1 MREKH
6 LLQFICNHKPE
17 AAQVPDKAYYDEAYY
32 QRDQYRNKLRAY
44 RENQSDKKLLP
55 SGLPKDYIQP
65 IMQNLERRS
74 ERPLHKRADG
84 SYQYP
89 QPAYLVLAAWSF
101 ILFTDAHID
110 KFFEGNFRVEIKNYL
125 DMCTSFP
132 GLRDALNQAIQEY
145 ENAVNPSLFDIPPV
159 APKALQSPLP
169 EYGRQSPLPEYGR
182 QSPLPEYGRQTIP
195 LDARNANI
203 NIDAPNGTFIFQC
216 GPEDVRIHQ
225 QPKQPKRP
233 TNAPTA
239 ASEARYSFVV
249 HQEKAEK
256 VIERIR
262 HYAEGKEGNPKLMM
276 MPVRAAQDAGAI
288 DGVTHAKLAE
298 ILPQYGSMNKS
309 TFNRWIKQY
318 EVGTHPYAGHSAF
331 QNMVADFR
339 KLMEE

>member
-1 MREKH
+1 MRNYYLK
-6 LLQFICNHKPE
+6 QFICKIQPKNILIP
-17 AAQVPDKAYYDEAYY
+17 AQVYFDEAYY
-32 QRDQYRNKLRAY
+32 QRDMYRNKLRAY
-44 RENQSDKKLLP
+44 RENQSDKKLRP
-55 SGLPKDYIQP
+55 SGLPKDYILP

-74 ERPLHKRADG
+74 ERPLQKRADG

-110 KFFEGNFRVEIKNYL
+110 KFFEGNFREEIKNYL

-132 GLRDALNQAIQEY
+132 GLRAALNQALKEY
-145 ENAVNPSLFDIPPV
+145 DNAVNPSLFDVPPV
-159 APKALQSPLP
+159 APKAPQSPLP
-169 EYGRQSPLPEYGR
+169 EYGRQP
-182 QSPLPEYGRQTIP
+182 IP

-203 NIDAPNGTFIFQC
+203 NIDAPNSTLIFHC

-225 QPKQPKRP
+225 QPKRPKQPMRP
-233 TNAPTA
+233 TSASTA
-239 ASEARYSFVV
+239 ASEALYSFVV
-249 HQEKAEK
+249 HQEKAEE

-276 MPVRAAQDAGAI
+276 MPVRAAQEAGAI

-318 EVGTHPYAGHSAF
+318 AVGTHPYADHSAF

-339 KLMEE
+339 KLIEE

>member
-1 MREKH
+1 MRNYYLK
-6 LLQFICNHKPE
+6 QFISKIQPKNILIS
-17 AAQVPDKAYYDEAYY
+17 AQVYFDEAYY
-32 QRDQYRNKLRAY
+32 QRDMYRNKLRAY
-44 RENQSDKKLLP
+44 RENQSDKKLRP
-55 SGLPKDYIQP
+55 SWFPKDYIQS

-74 ERPLHKRADG
+74 ERPLKKRADG
-84 SYQYP
+84 SYLYP

-101 ILFTDAHID
+101 ILFTDAHFD
-110 KFFEGNFRVEIKNYL
+110 NYFEGNFREEIKNYL
-125 DMCTSFP
+125 DRCTSFP

-145 ENAVNPSLFDIPPV
+145 DNAVNPSLFDIPPV
-159 APKALQSPLP
+159 APKAP
-169 EYGRQSPLPEYGR
+169 QSPLPEYGR

-203 NIDAPNGTFIFQC
+203 NIDAPNSTFIFQC

-225 QPKQPKRP
+225 QPKRPKQPKRP
-233 TNAPTA
+233 TSAPTA
-239 ASEARYSFVV
+239 ATEALYSFVV

-276 MPVRAAQDAGAI
+276 MPVRAAQEAGAI

-318 EVGTHPYAGHSAF
+318 EVGTHPYADHSAF

>member
-1 MREKH
+1 MREKQ
-6 LLQFICNHKPE
+6 LLQFICKIQPKNILIP
-17 AAQVPDKAYYDEAYY
+17 AQVYFDEAYY
-32 QRDQYRNKLRAY
+32 QRDQYRGKLRDYYA
-44 RENQSDKKLLP
+44 NQRDKKLLP

-74 ERPLHKRADG
+74 ERPLKKRADG

-101 ILFTDAHID
+101 ILFTDAHFD
-110 KFFEGNFRVEIKNYL
+110 KFFEGNFREEIKNYL
-125 DMCTSFP
+125 DKCTSFP
-132 GLRDALNQAIQEY
+132 GLRAALNQALHEY
-145 ENAVNPSLFDIPPV
+145 NEAIHPSLFDIPPV
-159 APKALQSPLP
+159 APKAP
-169 EYGRQSPLPEYGR
+169 QSPLPEYGR

-203 NIDAPNGTFIFQC
+203 NIDASNSTFIFQC
-216 GPEDVRIHQ
+216 SPEDVRIHQ

-233 TNAPTA
+233 TSAPTA

-276 MPVRAAQDAGAI
+276 MPVRAAQEAGAI

>member
-1 MREKH
+1 MREKQ
-6 LLQFICNHKPE
+6 LLQFICKIQPKNILVP
-17 AAQVPDKAYYDEAYY
+17 AQVYFDEAYY

-74 ERPLHKRADG
+74 ERPLLKRADG

-110 KFFEGNFRVEIKNYL
+110 NYFEGNFREEIKNYL
-125 DMCTSFP
+125 DKCTSFP
-132 GLRDALNQAIQEY
+132 GLRAALNQALHEY
-145 ENAVNPSLFDIPPV
+145 NEAIHPSLFDIPPV
-159 APKALQSPLP
+159 APKAP
-169 EYGRQSPLPEYGR
+169 QSPLPEYGR

-203 NIDAPNGTFIFQC
+203 NIDAPNSTFIFQC

-233 TNAPTA
+233 TSAPTA
-239 ASEARYSFVV
+239 ASDALYSFVV
-249 HQEKAEK
+249 HQERAKE

-276 MPVRAAQDAGAI
+276 MPVRAAQEAGAI

>member
-1 MREKH
+1 MRNYYLK
-6 LLQFICNHKPE
+6 QFICKIQPKNILIPT
-17 AAQVPDKAYYDEAYY
+17 QIYFDEAYY
-32 QRDQYRNKLRAY
+32 QRDMYRNKLRAY
-44 RENQSDKKLLP
+44 RENQSDKKLRP
-55 SGLPKDYIQP
+55 SGLPQDYILP

-74 ERPLHKRADG
+74 KRPLQKRPDG
-84 SYQYP
+84 SYLYP

-101 ILFTDAHID
+101 ILFTDAHFD
-110 KFFEGNFRVEIKNYL
+110 KFFEGNFREEIKNYL
-125 DMCTSFP
+125 DKCTSFP
-132 GLRDALNQAIQEY
+132 GLRAALNQALHEY
-145 ENAVNPSLFDIPPV
+145 NEAIHPSLFDIPPV
-159 APKALQSPLP
+159 APKAP
-169 EYGRQSPLPEYGR
+169 

-203 NIDAPNGTFIFQC
+203 NIDAPNSTLIFHC

-233 TNAPTA
+233 TSAPTA
-239 ASEARYSFVV
+239 ASEALYSFVV
-249 HQEKAEK
+249 HQEKAEE
-256 VIERIR
+256 VIERIK

-276 MPVRAAQDAGAI
+276 MPVRAAQEAGAI

-298 ILPQYGSMNKS
+298 ILPQYGSMSKA

-318 EVGTHPYAGHSAF
+318 AVGTHPYAGHSAF

>member
-1 MREKH
+1 MREKQ
-6 LLQFICNHKPE
+6 LLQFICKIQPKNILIPT
-17 AAQVPDKAYYDEAYY
+17 QVYFDEAYY

-74 ERPLHKRADG
+74 NRPLQKRADG

-101 ILFTDAHID
+101 ILFTDAHFD

-125 DMCTSFP
+125 DRCTSFP
-132 GLRDALNQAIQEY
+132 GLRAALNQAIQEY
-145 ENAVNPSLFDIPPV
+145 ENAVNPSLFDVPPS
-159 APKALQSPLP
+159 APKTPP
-169 EYGRQSPLPEYGR
+169 
-182 QSPLPEYGRQTIP
+182 SPLPEYGRQTIP

-203 NIDAPNGTFIFQC
+203 NIDAPNSTFIFQC

-225 QPKQPKRP
+225 LSKQPKQPKRP
-233 TNAPTA
+233 TSAPTA
-239 ASEARYSFVV
+239 ASDALYSFVV

-256 VIERIR
+256 VIERIK

-276 MPVRAAQDAGAI
+276 MPVRAAQEAGAI

-318 EVGTHPYAGHSAF
+318 AVGTHPYADHSAF

>member
-1 MREKH
+1 MREKQ
-6 LLQFICNHKPE
+6 LLQFICKIQPKNILIP
-17 AAQVPDKAYYDEAYY
+17 AQVYFDEAYY
-32 QRDQYRNKLRAY
+32 QRDQYRGKLRDYYA
-44 RENQSDKKLLP
+44 NQRDKKLLP

-74 ERPLHKRADG
+74 KRPLLKRADG

-101 ILFTDAHID
+101 ILFTDAHFD
-110 KFFEGNFRVEIKNYL
+110 KFFEGNFREEIKNYL
-125 DMCTSFP
+125 DKCTSFP
-132 GLRDALNQAIQEY
+132 GLRAALNQALHEY
-145 ENAVNPSLFDIPPV
+145 NEAIHPSLFDIPPV
-159 APKALQSPLP
+159 APKAP
-169 EYGRQSPLPEYGR
+169 QSPLPEYGR

-203 NIDAPNGTFIFQC
+203 NIDAPNSTFIFQC

-225 QPKQPKRP
+225 QPKQPMRP
-233 TNAPTA
+233 TSAPTA
-239 ASEARYSFVV
+239 ASEVLYSFVV
-249 HQEKAEK
+249 HQEKAEE
-256 VIERIR
+256 VIKRIK

-276 MPVRAAQDAGAI
+276 MPVRAAQEAGAI

>member
-6 LLQFICNHKPE
+6 LKQFICKIQPKNILIP
-17 AAQVPDKAYYDEAYY
+17 AQVYFDEAYY
-32 QRDQYRNKLRAY
+32 QRNMYRNKLKAY
-44 RENQSDKKLLP
+44 RDNQSDKKLLP
-55 SGLPKDYIQP
+55 SGLPKDYILP

-74 ERPLHKRADG
+74 ERPLQKRADG

-101 ILFTDAHID
+101 ILFTDAHFD
-110 KFFEGNFRVEIKNYL
+110 KFFEGNFREEIKNYL
-125 DMCTSFP
+125 DKCTSFP
-132 GLRDALNQAIQEY
+132 GLRAALNQALHEY
-145 ENAVNPSLFDIPPV
+145 NEAIHPSLFDVPPV
-159 APKALQSPLP
+159 APKAPQSPLP
-169 EYGRQSPLPEYGR
+169 AYGRQSPLPEYGH
-182 QSPLPEYGRQTIP
+182 SQTIP

-203 NIDAPNGTFIFQC
+203 NIDAPNSTFIFQC

-225 QPKQPKRP
+225 QPKQPKQPERP
-233 TNAPTA
+233 TSAPTA

-249 HQEKAEK
+249 HQEKAEE

-339 KLMEE
+339 KLREE

>member
-6 LLQFICNHKPE
+6 LLQFICKIQPKNILIP
-17 AAQVPDKAYYDEAYY
+17 AQVYFDEAYY
-32 QRDQYRNKLRAY
+32 QRDQYRGKLRDYYA
-44 RENQSDKKLLP
+44 NQRDKKLLP

-74 ERPLHKRADG
+74 ERPLQKRVDG

-101 ILFTDAHID
+101 ILFTDAHFD
-110 KFFEGNFRVEIKNYL
+110 NYFEGNFRVEIKNYL
-125 DMCTSFP
+125 DKCTSFP
-132 GLRDALNQAIQEY
+132 GLRDALNQALHEY
-145 ENAVNPSLFDIPPV
+145 NEAIHPSLFDVPPV
-159 APKALQSPLP
+159 APKAP
-169 EYGRQSPLPEYGR
+169 

-203 NIDAPNGTFIFQC
+203 NIDAPNSTLIFQC

-225 QPKQPKRP
+225 QPKRPKQPKRP
-233 TNAPTA
+233 TSAPTA

-249 HQEKAEK
+249 QQEKAEK

-276 MPVRAAQDAGAI
+276 MPVRAALDAGVI
-288 DGVTHAKLAE
+288 DRVTHAKLAE
-298 ILPQYGSMNKS
+298 ILPQYGSMSKA

-318 EVGTHPYAGHSAF
+318 AVGTHPYADHSAF

>member
-1 MREKH
+1 MRNYYLK
-6 LLQFICNHKPE
+6 QFICKIQPKNILIP
-17 AAQVPDKAYYDEAYY
+17 AQVYFDEAYY
-32 QRDQYRNKLRAY
+32 QRDMYRNKLRAY
-44 RENQSDKKLLP
+44 RENQSDKKLRP
-55 SGLPKDYIQP
+55 SGLPQDYILP

-74 ERPLHKRADG
+74 ERPLQKRPNG
-84 SYQYP
+84 SYLYP

-101 ILFTDAHID
+101 ILFTDAHFD

-125 DMCTSFP
+125 DRCTSFP

-145 ENAVNPSLFDIPPV
+145 ENAVNPSLFDVPPV
-159 APKALQSPLP
+159 APKAPQSPLP
-169 EYGRQSPLPEYGR
+169 EYGRQSPLPEYGH
-182 QSPLPEYGRQTIP
+182 QTIP
-195 LDARNANI
+195 LDARKANI
-203 NIDAPNGTFIFQC
+203 NIDAPNSTFIFQC
-216 GPEDVRIHQ
+216 SPENVRIHQ
-225 QPKQPKRP
+225 QPKQPKQPKRA
-233 TNAPTA
+233 TSAQTA
-239 ASEARYSFVV
+239 ATEARYSFVV
-249 HQEKAEK
+249 QQEKAEE

-276 MPVRAAQDAGAI
+276 MPVRAAQEAGAI

>member
-1 MREKH
+1 MREKQ
-6 LLQFICNHKPE
+6 LLQFICKIQPKNILIP
-17 AAQVPDKAYYDEAYY
+17 AQVYFDEAYY
-32 QRDQYRNKLRAY
+32 QRDQYRGKLRDYYA
-44 RENQSDKKLLP
+44 NQRDKKLLP

-74 ERPLHKRADG
+74 ERPLLKRADG

-101 ILFTDAHID
+101 ILFTDAHFD

-125 DMCTSFP
+125 DRCTSFP
-132 GLRDALNQAIQEY
+132 GLRAALNQAIQEY
-145 ENAVNPSLFDIPPV
+145 ENAVNPSLFDVPPV
-159 APKALQSPLP
+159 APKAP
-169 EYGRQSPLPEYGR
+169 

-203 NIDAPNGTFIFQC
+203 NIDASNSTFIFQC

-233 TNAPTA
+233 TSAPTA
-239 ASEARYSFVV
+239 ASEVLYSFVV
-249 HQEKAEK
+249 HQEKAEE
-256 VIERIR
+256 VIKRIK

-276 MPVRAAQDAGAI
+276 MPVRAALDAGAI
-288 DGVTHAKLAE
+288 DRVTHAKLAE
-298 ILPQYGSMNKS
+298 ILPQYGSMSKA

-318 EVGTHPYAGHSAF
+318 AVGTHPYADHSAF

>member
-32 QRDQYRNKLRAY
+32 QRDMYRNKLRAY
-44 RENQSDKKLLP
+44 RENQSDKKLRP
-55 SGLPKDYIQP
+55 SGLPQDYILP

-74 ERPLHKRADG
+74 ERPLQKRPNG
-84 SYQYP
+84 SYLYP

-101 ILFTDAHID
+101 ILFTDAHFD
-110 KFFEGNFRVEIKNYL
+110 NYFEGNFRVEIKNYL
-125 DMCTSFP
+125 DRCTSFP
-132 GLRDALNQAIQEY
+132 GLRDALNQALKEY
-145 ENAVNPSLFDIPPV
+145 DNAVNPSLFDVPPV
-159 APKALQSPLP
+159 APKAPQSPLP
-169 EYGRQSPLPEYGR
+169 EYGH

-203 NIDAPNGTFIFQC
+203 NIDASNSTFIFQC

-225 QPKQPKRP
+225 QPKRPKQPKQPKRP
-233 TNAPTA
+233 TSAPTA

-262 HYAEGKEGNPKLMM
+262 HYAEGKEGHPKLMM
-276 MPVRAAQDAGAI
+276 MPVRAALDAGAI
-288 DGVTHAKLAE
+288 DRVTHAKLAE
-298 ILPQYGSMNKS
+298 ILPQYGSMSKA

-318 EVGTHPYAGHSAF
+318 AVGTHPYADHSAF

>member
-6 LLQFICNHKPE
+6 LKQFICKIQPKNILIP
-17 AAQVPDKAYYDEAYY
+17 AQVYFDEAYY
-32 QRDQYRNKLRAY
+32 QRDQYRGKLRDYYA
-44 RENQSDKKLLP
+44 NQRDKKLLP
-55 SGLPKDYIQP
+55 SGLPQTYILP

-74 ERPLHKRADG
+74 KRPLQKRADG
-84 SYQYP
+84 SYLYP

-101 ILFTDAHID
+101 ILFTDAHFD
-110 KFFEGNFRVEIKNYL
+110 KFFEGNFREEIKNYL

-132 GLRDALNQAIQEY
+132 GLRDALNQAILEY
-145 ENAVNPSLFDIPPV
+145 DNAVNPSLFDVPPV
-159 APKALQSPLP
+159 APKAP
-169 EYGRQSPLPEYGR
+169 

-203 NIDAPNGTFIFQC
+203 NIDASNSTFIFQC
-216 GPEDVRIHQ
+216 DPENVRIHQ
-225 QPKQPKRP
+225 QPKQPKQPKRP
-233 TNAPTA
+233 TSAPTA

-276 MPVRAAQDAGAI
+276 MPVRAAQEAGAI